1 MPISQSPVSNP
12 FDFPGSEPA
21 APPPQRVRQR
31 HALGLPAG
39 SVRALLA
46 FMVLGTLWCLVLF
59 TKDEQI
65 PVAYVYLQYVM
76 ILILA
81 HYFAAHGNS
90 ISPGQSPEGSPL
102 GLPRG
107 SVRFLLLAG
116 FLGLVAWLFY
126 HPRAVEAPP
135 AAPLVLP
142 LVLGSGFFLGFLV
155 TRLVRAVSRGGLPFW
170 FQDIEAWVALLAM
183 LGLGVILLV
192 RIFIN
197 RDLAEDIKLDLTHVE
212 TGVAAVVGFYFGAR
226 S

>member
-1 MPISQSPVSNP
+1 MATATPPRAK
-12 FDFPGSEPA
+12 SEPPIFNLPNQLTA
-21 APPPQRVRQR
+21 ARFV
-31 HALGLPAG
+31 
-39 SVRALLA
+39 LA
-46 FMVLGTLWCLVLF
+46 IVLFILIAFDLWLWCLVVF
-59 TKDEQI
+59 TKDEKI

-90 ISPGQSPEGSPL
+90 ISAGQSPEGSPL
-102 GLPRG
+102 GLPHG

-116 FLGLVAWLFY
+116 FVGLVAYLFY

-135 AAPLVLP
+135 EAPLVLP
-142 LVLGSGFFLGFLV
+142 LVLVSGFFLGYLV
-155 TRLVRAVSRGGLPFW
+155 SRAVRAVARGGTPFW

-183 LGLGVILLV
+183 LGLGVILMV
-192 RIFIN
+192 RVFIN
-197 RDLAEDIKLDLTHVE
+197 RDLAEDMRLDLTHVE